1 MNLDEII
8 THWKKSDIKLNNA
21 SSIDEILE
29 LEKILNFKSPSSFK
43 YLYSRINGFK
53 DYDSNE
59 HIFTIYPLERIQL
72 EYFENQN
79 INFIPFC
86 DYLINSHQI
95 GFSKL
100 DSKIY
105 INYNT
110 ENNFNDLVANTF
122 EESLVEIINNS
133 DKIY

>member
-1 MNLDEII
+1 M
-8 THWKKSDIKLNNA
+8 
-21 SSIDEILE
+21 
-29 LEKILNFKSPSSFK
+29 
-43 YLYSRINGFK
+43 
-53 DYDSNE
+53 
-59 HIFTIYPLERIQL
+59 FTIYPLERIRT
-72 EYFENQN
+72 EYFDNQN

-105 INYNT
+105 TNYNV

-122 EESLVEIINNS
+122 EESLIEIINNS